1 MYSLRLVLMV
11 AMVLTFSVRSFAFE
25 GLVQPV
31 GDGGTIAWGSGE
43 VEVVR
48 ALEHGED
55 GGEPSPLSVRM
66 AVSQARKQLLDIILA
81 VRIDARGTVSAYLAE
96 DEDAAAR
103 VRGLVQNSPLKR
115 PAVFENGGEVRVTER
130 LRGALAELVLPT
142 SIQFQSGIPPRMP
155 TSMEGNLAFEGDGPP
170 EEAGIGTR
178 GYTGVI
184 VDARGLRAIP
194 AMAPVIYG
202 QDGVAAYGPFLVSR
216 ANAIARG
223 VAAYASTDDRAA
235 LRERVGDNPL
245 VVRALSTFGSW
256 RTDLVVSS
264 PMARLIRAM
273 MRVGDAVDQCR
284 VVIVIDPLASGHG
297 AIPVPDTTLPQ
308 TEE

>member
-1 MYSLRLVLMV
+1 MA
-11 AMVLTFSVRSFAFE
+11 AMILAFSVRAFAFE

-31 GDGGTIAWGSGE
+31 GDGGAIAWGSGE

-48 ALEHGED
+48 VLEQGED
-55 GGEPSPLSVRM
+55 GGEPSPLAVRM
-66 AVSQARKQLLDIILA
+66 AVGQARKRLLDIVLA
-81 VRIDARGTVSAYLAE
+81 VRVDARGTVSAYLAE

-103 VRGLVQNSPLKR
+103 VRGIVQNSPLKR
-115 PAVFENGGEVRVTER
+115 PAVFDDKGEVRVSER
-130 LRGALAELVLPT
+130 LRGPLAELVLPT

-155 TSMEGNLAFEGDGPP
+155 TSMEGNLAFEGDGMP
-170 EEAGIGTR
+170 EEAGVGAS
-178 GYTGVI
+178 GYTGLI
-184 VDARGLRAIP
+184 VDARGLRVTP

-202 QDGVAAYGPFLVSR
+202 QDGLGAYGPFLVSR

-223 VAAYASTDDRAA
+223 VAVYASTDDRAV
-235 LRERVGDNPL
+235 LRERVGENPL

-256 RTDLVVSS
+256 RTDLVVSA

-273 MRVGDAVDQCR
+273 MRMGDAVDQCR
-284 VVIVIDPLASGHG
+284 VVIVIDPLASDPG
-297 AIPVPDTTLPQ
+297 AMPAPDTPLPQ